1 MADNAN
7 WYVVH
12 TYSGYENT
20 VKATIEKYVENRG
33 MQSLIHEISIPLET
47 VTEITDN
54 GPKEVERK
62 VFPGYVLVKMVM
74 TDDAWYIIKNVRGV
88 TGFVTSGSTKP
99 TPLTEDEVIQL
110 GVEKREI
117 VVGYKV
123 GDTVRI
129 TDGPLTSFSGIV
141 EELDV
146 EKNRVRVTVSMFG
159 RETPVDLE
167 LDQVEL
173 STD

>member
-1 MADNAN
+1 M
-7 WYVVH
+7 
-12 TYSGYENT
+12 
-20 VKATIEKYVENRG
+20 
-33 MQSLIHEISIPLET
+33 
-47 VTEITDN
+47 
-54 GPKEVERK
+54 
-62 VFPGYVLVKMVM
+62 
-74 TDDAWYIIKNVRGV
+74 
-88 TGFVTSGSTKP
+88 
-99 TPLTEDEVIQL
+99 
-110 GVEKREI
+110 EKREI

-129 TDGPLTSFSGIV
+129 MDGALTSFSGIV

>member
-1 MADNAN
+1 MSHPAAP
-7 WYVVH
+7 
-12 TYSGYENT
+12 S
-20 VKATIEKYVENRG
+20 
-33 MQSLIHEISIPLET
+33 P
-47 VTEITDN
+47 
-54 GPKEVERK
+54 P
-62 VFPGYVLVKMVM
+62 
-74 TDDAWYIIKNVRGV
+74 
-88 TGFVTSGSTKP
+88 
-99 TPLTEDEVIQL
+99 PLTEDEVIQL

-129 TDGPLTSFSGIV
+129 MDGPLTSFSGIV